1 METES
6 DLIINHISSTT
17 NQSEK
22 YVSGRYFHNGLH
34 KKHNMLN
41 PLAKA
46 SVGGS
51 GTETRQNKQR
61 KKSQKA
67 QSDKIWFKCK
77 KKKKCNLPNSTTIIY
92 SVTSEEEGISVLDIA
107 MLRSRRGM

>member
-46 SVGGS
+46 AVGGS

-61 KKSQKA
+61 KKVRKHNQTKYGSNV
-67 QSDKIWFKCK
+67 K
-77 KKKKCNLPNSTTIIY
+77 KKKVQSPKQHYNNI
-92 SVTSEEEGISVLDIA
+92 
-107 MLRSRRGM
+107 